1 MNNKP
6 SRNKDKL
13 DTKHGK
19 TASKTTKEVN
29 MSWFKK
35 LINKIKD
42 LIAKIG
48 GTQTPPPGEE
58 TPPELTPLPDIG
70 SKFQCWYGRVNTWAS
85 GGESNLAKDISEC
98 AKNGVKGY
106 MIELMGW
113 ARSDVWS
120 TIWLKDTER
129 MYKYAVEQCRKNNIW
144 LFVSVVNDNMG
155 SGKYGDPGIPLS
167 KVMAQAQ
174 QLCQMVKTEGKDNV
188 VVQPVA
194 ETGSSAGKSFEQ
206 YCIQNLPGFIMVY
219 NGGSRPS
226 NTPSGYKYRAWH
238 PFKTSDKPPADSIVV
253 SDTGSIITQLGDG
266 LEGKAHPEAL
276 EAWAKSIK
284 ANKNPVC
291 GYYAFKF
298 NGHDAEAIKALGKVA
313 K

>member
-1 MNNKP
+1 
-6 SRNKDKL
+6 
-13 DTKHGK
+13 
-19 TASKTTKEVN
+19 
-29 MSWFKK
+29 MSWLKK

-42 LIAKIG
+42 LIEKIG
-48 GTQTPPPGEE
+48 GTQTQPPGGE
-58 TPPELTPLPDIG
+58 TPPELTPLPNIG

-113 ARSDVWS
+113 ARSDAW
-120 TIWLKDTER
+120 TQPWIDATEKA
-129 MYKYAVEQCRKNNIW
+129 YKKLLDLCRSNNMW
-144 LFVSVVNDNMG
+144 LFVSIVNDNMG
-155 SGKYGDPGIPLS
+155 SKSISAIKKYGDPGIPLS
-167 KVMAQAQ
+167 AVTQQAQ
-174 QLCQMVKTEGKDNV
+174 QLCNFVKKYGSENV
-188 VVQPVA
+188 IVQPVA
-194 ETGSSAGKSFEQ
+194 ETHSEAGSQFEK
-206 YCIQNLPGFIMVY
+206 YCIANLTRFTMVY

-226 NTPSGYKYRAWH
+226 KTPSGYKYRAWH

-266 LEGKAHPEAL
+266 LEGKAHPDTL

-284 ANKNPVC
+284 ANGNPIC

-298 NGHDAEAIKALGKVA
+298 SGHDAEAIKALGKVA